1 MLDERFYISHGPLS
15 LSDIIEGLKAELL
28 DPKFYD
34 ELITHAAPCRGAK
47 VGSVTFLN
55 SKKDLSNLSECKATA
70 CFVSDTFAKDVGQE
84 HIIPIITDTP
94 RAHFSRA
101 ITKLTS
107 RRELGK
113 SEGAAQIAKTANI
126 HASAII
132 GAGAIIKSGVRI
144 GPNVVIGPGVVIGE
158 HSQIQAGAV
167 IECAVLGSHCNVKPN
182 AVIGG
187 RGFGVDSDEAGLVD
201 IAHIGCVLIG
211 DRVQIGA
218 NSCVDRGQIGNTVL
232 GNDVKLDNQVQI
244 AHNVHIGDGCR
255 IAAQTGISGSCHIG
269 SHVFMGGAVGLAD
282 HITVGDNARI
292 AARSGVMHNIPAG
305 EVWSGL
311 PAQPIR
317 DHMRLVAVTRKLAA
331 KRGKKKA
338 DTNDA

>member
-15 LSDIIEGLKAELL
+15 ISDIIQGLKAELL
-28 DPKFYD
+28 DPKFND
-34 ELITHAAPCRGAK
+34 ELITYASACQGAK
-47 VGSVTFLN
+47 AGSITFLN
-55 SKKDLSNLSECKATA
+55 SKKGISKLSECKATA
-70 CFVSDTFAKDVGQE
+70 CFVTEALAEHVGRE
-84 HIIPIITDTP
+84 HIIPIITKTP

-101 ITKLTS
+101 ISKLTS

-113 SEGAAQIAKTANI
+113 SEGAAKIAKTALI
-126 HASAII
+126 HASALI
-132 GAGAIIKSGVRI
+132 GAGAIINDSAKI

-158 HSQIQAGAV
+158 YSNIQAGAV
-167 IECAVLGSHCNVKPN
+167 LECTVLGSHCNVKPN

-201 IAHIGCVLIG
+201 IAHIGCVIIG
-211 DRVQIGA
+211 NRVHIGA
-218 NSCVDRGQIGNTVL
+218 NSCVDRGQVGNTVL
-232 GNDVKLDNQVQI
+232 ADDVKLDNLVQI
-244 AHNVHIGDGCR
+244 AHNVHIGTGCR
-255 IAAQTGISGSCHIG
+255 IAAQTGISGSCTIG
-269 SHVFMGGAVGLAD
+269 SHVFMGGSVGLAD
-282 HITVGDNARI
+282 HLSVGDNAQI

-331 KRGKKKA
+331 KSSNKKA
-338 DTNDA
+338 DE